1 MLLILVTAALSRN
14 VNRLSTW
21 YSFCMSWIISTFS
34 YSLLSLTGQQL
45 TEPNFGLC
53 FTQALLIY
61 SVPPTTSA
69 TTLALLLHTLLTFSS
84 SAGQTQRKL
93 SLYTSCMLVI
103 GPYLLL
109 LTIFIGVA
117 LYVTRNPLYLHKADQ
132 GTYCNLRN
140 PHDEWLRISMIV
152 VAVISV
158 GIILVQV
165 QLVAWLY
172 HNFRSLRRDSAAFGH
187 ILRGVLF
194 TFTGSVTF
202 VTALVLAISDDHNLT
217 FDLIIAFF
225 PVLALFIFG
234 SQKDLLQVWTSW
246 RLPHRENIQNLSSG
260 KNMSER
266 VTN

>member
-45 TEPNFGLC
+45 TEPNFGLR

-69 TTLALLLHTLLTFSS
+69 TTLALLLH
-84 SAGQTQRKL
+84 
-93 SLYTSCMLVI
+93 LVI

-117 LYVTRNPLYLHKADQ
+117 LKSLIFAQGRS

-158 GIILVQV
+158 GIIWFK
-165 QLVAWLY
+165 LVAWLY